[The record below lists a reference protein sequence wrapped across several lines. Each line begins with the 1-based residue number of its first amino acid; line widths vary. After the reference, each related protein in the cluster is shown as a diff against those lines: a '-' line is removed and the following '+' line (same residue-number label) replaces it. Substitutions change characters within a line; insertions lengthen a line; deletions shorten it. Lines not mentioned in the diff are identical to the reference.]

1 MLYAKELITLDIYG
15 DNRKIIADCVDDI
28 PPFIDDVF
36 PVKETGL
43 LLEQELLEISVL
55 AEDYFP
61 D

>member
-1 MLYAKELITLDIYG
+1 MGYAKELITLDIYG
-15 DNRKIIADCVDDI
+15 DNREILADCVDEI
-28 PPFIDDVF
+28 HPFIDDVL

-55 AEDYFP
+55 EEDYFP